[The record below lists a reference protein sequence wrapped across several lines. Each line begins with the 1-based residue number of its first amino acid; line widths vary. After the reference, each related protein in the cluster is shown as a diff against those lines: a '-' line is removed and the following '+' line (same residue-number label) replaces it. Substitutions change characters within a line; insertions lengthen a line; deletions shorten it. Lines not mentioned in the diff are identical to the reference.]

1 MPTSCRSDTWAMGL
15 NVRKQWPLPWA
26 LSRSA
31 GRSFNHEAMDVLN
44 AWVSS
49 RGRTRGTE
57 G

>member
-1 MPTSCRSDTWAMGL
+1 MGL
-15 NVRKQWPLPWA
+15 NVRKQWRLPWA